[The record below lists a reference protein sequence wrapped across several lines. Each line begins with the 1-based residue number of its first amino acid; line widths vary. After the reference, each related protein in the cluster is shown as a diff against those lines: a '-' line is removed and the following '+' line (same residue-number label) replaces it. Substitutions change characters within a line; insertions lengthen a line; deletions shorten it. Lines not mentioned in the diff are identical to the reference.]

1 MPNLSELLAPEQVS
15 IIFITIVLGSII
27 VVLGNR
33 VKKLEVKSNPKGFLQ
48 VGILYVESM
57 HNMIA
62 TNMGEKHGKKFS
74 AYLGSV
80 FIYLLLANTIGL
92 VGFETPTS
100 SLSVTLV
107 FALITWMLIQG
118 VSISQNGF
126 KGYLKGF
133 FEPFFPFVIP
143 NIFGAIAPLIS
154 LSMRL
159 FGNVLSGGIIMSMLY
174 AFTAFLSSNLPLI
187 GGFNVFGVIF
197 APIIHLYFDLFAGF
211 LQAFIFMTL
220 TSILISVEY
229 TEE

>member
-1 MPNLSELLAPEQVS
+1 MSNLKDLLRPEQVS
-15 IIFITIVLGSII
+15 IILITLVLGSII
-27 VVLGNR
+27 VLLGKR
-33 VKKLEVKSNPKGFLQ
+33 VKTLEVKSNPKGFLQ
-48 VGILYVESM
+48 VGILYVETM
-57 HNMIA
+57 HNMIV
-62 TNMGEKHGKKFS
+62 TNIGEKHGGKFS

-100 SLSVTLV
+100 SLSVTIV
-107 FALITWMLIQG
+107 FAVITWIVIQG
-118 VSISQNGF
+118 VSISQNGL
-126 KGYLKGF
+126 KGYFKGF

-143 NIFGAIAPLIS
+143 NIFGTIAPLIS

-174 AFTAFLSSNLPLI
+174 AFTAWLSSLVPAI
-187 GGFNVFGVIF
+187 GGFNFFGVIL

-220 TSILISVEY
+220 SSILISVEY
-229 TEE
+229 TE